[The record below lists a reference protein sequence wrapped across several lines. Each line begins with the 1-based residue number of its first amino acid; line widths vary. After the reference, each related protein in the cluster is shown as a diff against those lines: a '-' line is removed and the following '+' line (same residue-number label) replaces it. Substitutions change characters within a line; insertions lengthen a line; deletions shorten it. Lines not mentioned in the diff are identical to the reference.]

1 MGSRI
6 FKSVK
11 YVLNC
16 IVDMVFCGM
25 ENCILC
31 GFTCGD
37 SLLCSQ
43 CKELL
48 KINYLNYP
56 LKDKEETFK
65 CYSLGFYSY
74 SIKKL
79 VLALKYEKNFYAGK
93 VIGEY
98 IGDFIKSGLKE
109 DVDIMTFVPSSSEA
123 MKKRGFNQCEVICK
137 TVSINADIPYKGLLK
152 KIKTTKD
159 QIGLSTEERWE
170 NIKDSFTCINTESI
184 KGKNILLIDDVV
196 TTGATAF
203 YCASTLK
210 KFGANEVYILTVAK
224 SRV

>member
-1 MGSRI
+1 MGSGI
-6 FKSVK
+6 FKSIK

-43 CKELL
+43 CKEQL

-56 LKDKEETFK
+56 LKDKGETFK
-65 CYSLGFYSY
+65 CYSLGYYSY

-93 VIGEY
+93 LIGEY
-98 IGDFIKSGLKE
+98 IGEFIKSSLKE
-109 DVDIMTFVPSSSEA
+109 DINIMTFVPSSSEA
-123 MKKRGFNQCEVICK
+123 LKKRGFNQCEVICK
-137 TVSINADIPYKGLLK
+137 TVSINVDIPYKGLLK

-170 NIKDSFTCINTESI
+170 NIKDSFTCINTKNI